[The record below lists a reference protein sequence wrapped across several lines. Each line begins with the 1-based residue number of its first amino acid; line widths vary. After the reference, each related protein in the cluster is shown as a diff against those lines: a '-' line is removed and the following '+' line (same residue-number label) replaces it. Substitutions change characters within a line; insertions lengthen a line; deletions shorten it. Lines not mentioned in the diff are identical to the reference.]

1 MGNMMSLN
9 IDKSM
14 VEPVIRE
21 HVKALMIEALGGSD
35 AIIDKVIATV
45 LQTKVDEQG
54 RPCTYSSAK
63 SLFEWMLQDEIK
75 KIVRELI
82 KEEVQSCSSKI
93 KEKIKENLQSKKGS
107 DKFSAAI
114 MNAFSES
121 IANDWRTTFNVSI
134 ETPRNND
141 Y

>member
-14 VEPVIRE
+14 IEPVIRD

-35 AIIDKVIATV
+35 AIIDKVIATM

-54 RPCTYSSAK
+54 KPSTYSNAK
-63 SLFEWMLQDEIK
+63 TLFEWMLQDEIK
-75 KIVRELI
+75 KMVRELI

-93 KEKIKENLQSKKGS
+93 KEKIRENLQSKKGS
-107 DKFSAAI
+107 DKFATAI
-114 MNAFSES
+114 MDAFSKT
-121 IANDWRTTFNVSI
+121 IANDWRTTFDIKI
-134 ETPRNND
+134 ETPHND